1 MLDEDSNYSWEIQL
15 NVNESNYRALQ
26 LILQEKLVFT
36 WDYLNTLPY
45 KDHLIF
51 LSLVPK
57 KAFFV
62 AVCIN
67 QNDNRFRKR
76 HSFFCEIMYFAWG
89 CCVGSKPDTY
99 TLHEKCPNTEFFLVW
114 IQENT
119 DQKKLRILRLFMQ
132 WHPYLIRTSQGNVSV
147 QKQGWSIILL
157 GKISL

>member
-62 AVCIN
+62 AVCKN

-76 HSFFCEIMYFAWG
+76 HSFFLWNYVFCMGLLCWEKTWYLHTAWK
-89 CCVGSKPDTY
+89 VSKY
-99 TLHEKCPNTEFFLVW
+99 GVFSGMNTGKW
-114 IQENT
+114 I
-119 DQKKLRILRLFMQ
+119 LRILRLFMLR
-132 WHPYLIRTSQGNVSV
+132 HPYLIRTSQGNVSI